1 MTNLEKYN
9 NAFLNALEVNINEL
23 NDLKYGDTQN
33 WQSFGHILLISS
45 IEENFDIE
53 FEPED
58 ISELTSYK
66 EGKNL
71 LKKFN
76 INMD

>member
-33 WQSFGHILLISS
+33 WQSFGHILLISA

-53 FEPED
+53 FESED
-58 ISELTSYK
+58 ISKLTSYK
-66 EGKNL
+66 EGKTL

>member
-23 NDLKYGDTQN
+23 KDLKYGDTQN

-53 FEPED
+53 FESED

-66 EGKNL
+66 EGKTL

>member
-9 NAFLNALEVNINEL
+9 NAFVNSLDVNINEL
-23 NDLKYGDTQN
+23 NDLKYGDINSWT
-33 WQSFGHILLISS
+33 SFGHMLLISS
-45 IEENFDIE
+45 IEENFDIQ

-66 EGKNL
+66 EGMNL

-76 INMD
+76 ISFD

>member
-9 NAFLNALEVNINEL
+9 DAFVKALDVNVNEL
-23 NDLKYGDTQN
+23 KDLKYGDIPN
-33 WQSFGHILLISS
+33 WTSFGHMLLISS
-45 IEENFDIE
+45 IEENFNIE
-53 FEPED
+53 FDSEY

-71 LKKFN
+71 LKDFN
-76 INMD
+76 INLD

>member
-23 NDLKYGDTQN
+23 KDLKYGDTQN

-53 FEPED
+53 FESED
-58 ISELTSYK
+58 ISQLTSYK

-76 INMD
+76 INID

>member
-23 NDLKYGDTQN
+23 KDLKYGDTQN

-58 ISELTSYK
+58 ITELTTY
-66 EGKNL
+66 EGGKNL

-76 INMD
+76 INLD

>member
-9 NAFLNALEVNINEL
+9 NAFVNALDVNINEL
-23 NDLKYGDTQN
+23 NDLKYGDTHN
-33 WQSFGHILLISS
+33 WTSFGHMLLISS
-45 IEENFDIE
+45 IEVNFDIQ

-58 ISELTSYK
+58 IGELTSYK

-76 INMD
+76 INLD